1 MYLEE
6 RNLHVTTLGRGYS
19 WLDTGTHESLVEA
32 SNYIKI
38 LEDHQGL
45 KVCCPEEIAYKNG
58 WITKE
63 TLIEQGELMKKN
75 QYGQHLLNVANGK
88 IKY

>member
-6 RNLHVTTLGRGYS
+6 HILHVTTLGRGYS

-32 SNYIKI
+32 SDYIKI

-58 WITKE
+58 WISKE
-63 TLIEQGELMKKN
+63 TLIEQGELMEKN
-75 QYGQHLLNVANGK
+75 QYGQRLLNVANGK